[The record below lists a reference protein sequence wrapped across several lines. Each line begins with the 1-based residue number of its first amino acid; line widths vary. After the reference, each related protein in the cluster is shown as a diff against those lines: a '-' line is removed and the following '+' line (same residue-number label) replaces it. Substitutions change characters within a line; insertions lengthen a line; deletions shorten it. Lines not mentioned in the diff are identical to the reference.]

1 MGLALASRNS
11 DKALISVVRLGG
23 ALKGSFVDFDGKD
36 YYVSFNFS
44 N

>member
-1 MGLALASRNS
+1 MGLALAPRNS
-11 DKALISVVRLGG
+11 DKALISGVRLDG
-23 ALKGSFVDFDGKD
+23 APEGSFVDFDGKD